1 MTGKQVTVIPMKPKK
16 WVADNTE
23 EKPKLKVAA
32 YCRVSTEMEE
42 QASSYEAQV
51 QHYTDYIQKNP
62 DWELAGI
69 FADEGISGTDT
80 KKRAEFNRMIDA
92 CKNGE
97 IEYII
102 TKSIS
107 RFARNT
113 VDCLQYIR
121 KLKELKIAVFFEKEN
136 INTMDAKGE
145 VLLTIMA
152 SLAQQESQS
161 LSQNTKMGV
170 QYRFQQGQLRINH
183 NHFLGYTKD
192 EDGNLVVEPKEA
204 EIIKRI
210 FREYLEGSSLQD
222 IAKGLMDDGI
232 LTGGKRKLWRAE
244 GVRLILRNEKYM
256 GDALLQKTFT
266 VDFLT
271 KKRVK
276 NDGSYAQQYYVENS
290 HPAIIPKDIFTQA
303 QQELDRRKSMKN
315 KNSQCFSGKY
325 ALTGITI
332 CGDCGNVYRRVHWKN
347 RGTVWR
353 CKSRVDKREHNC
365 NGRTIYEKDLHQ
377 GILQAI
383 NETLI
388 DRDVFLQQL
397 TDNIN
402 SVLTD
407 GLTEQLAGLD
417 EQLKDLESEIISVAI
432 GGQGY
437 DELASQIFSLR
448 DERDAVAK
456 QIAANTNLQQRVDEM
471 VVFVKEHDVINE
483 YSEVLVRRLIEKVTI
498 FEKNIVVD
506 FKSGVRVTVEI

>member
-1 MTGKQVTVIPMKPKK
+1 MLLGGYSGFT
-16 WVADNTE
+16 
-23 EKPKLKVAA
+23 
-32 YCRVSTEMEE
+32 
-42 QASSYEAQV
+42 
-51 QHYTDYIQKNP
+51 HYRNY
-62 DWELAGI
+62 
-69 FADEGISGTDT
+69 
-80 KKRAEFNRMIDA
+80 RA
-92 CKNGE
+92 
-97 IEYII
+97 
-102 TKSIS
+102 
-107 RFARNT
+107 
-113 VDCLQYIR
+113 
-121 KLKELKIAVFFEKEN
+121 
-136 INTMDAKGE
+136 
-145 VLLTIMA
+145 
-152 SLAQQESQS
+152 
-161 LSQNTKMGV
+161 
-170 QYRFQQGQLRINH
+170 
-183 NHFLGYTKD
+183 
-192 EDGNLVVEPKEA
+192 
-204 EIIKRI
+204 
-210 FREYLEGSSLQD
+210 EYLEGSSLQD

>member
-1 MTGKQVTVIPMKPKK
+1 
-16 WVADNTE
+16 
-23 EKPKLKVAA
+23 
-32 YCRVSTEMEE
+32 
-42 QASSYEAQV
+42 
-51 QHYTDYIQKNP
+51 
-62 DWELAGI
+62 
-69 FADEGISGTDT
+69 
-80 KKRAEFNRMIDA
+80 
-92 CKNGE
+92 
-97 IEYII
+97 
-102 TKSIS
+102 
-107 RFARNT
+107 
-113 VDCLQYIR
+113 
-121 KLKELKIAVFFEKEN
+121 
-136 INTMDAKGE
+136 
-145 VLLTIMA
+145 
-152 SLAQQESQS
+152 
-161 LSQNTKMGV
+161 
-170 QYRFQQGQLRINH
+170 
-183 NHFLGYTKD
+183 
-192 EDGNLVVEPKEA
+192 
-204 EIIKRI
+204 
-210 FREYLEGSSLQD
+210 
-222 IAKGLMDDGI
+222 
-232 LTGGKRKLWRAE
+232 
-244 GVRLILRNEKYM
+244 M

-332 CGDCGNVYRRVHWKN
+332 CGDCGNVYHRVHWKN

-397 TDNIN
+397 TENIN

-448 DERDAVAK
+448 DERDAIAK
-456 QIAANTNLQQRVDEM
+456 EIAANANLQQRVDEM
-471 VVFVKEHDVINE
+471 EVFVKEHDVITE